1 MLEWLSRNY
10 SADHSANDY
19 SGFLFI
25 YGMRVVI
32 IGPAYP
38 LRGGLATYN
47 ERLARAFQ
55 EAGDEVRLVTF
66 SLQYPNFLF
75 PGQTQFSAEAGPVDL
90 DIEVSLNSVNPLS
103 WVRVGRKIRSERPDL
118 VVFRF
123 WLPFMGPALGTVAR
137 LVRGNGHTRV
147 VAITDNVIPHEKR
160 PGDGPLTR
168 YFLSAC
174 DGFVTMSR
182 SVLSDL
188 KRLGFG
194 ELPALYRP
202 HPLYDNFGPIKSKN
216 LALKALAL
224 PDTLGYLLFFGFIRA
239 YKGLDI
245 LLEAFADARLVALPI
260 KLIIAGEF
268 YEDVAPYEEL
278 IQRHNLE
285 KRIIRATDF
294 IPNERV
300 VDYFCAADLIVQ
312 PYKNATQSGVSQIAY
327 HFERPM
333 LVTDVGGLAELIL
346 DGVVG
351 YVVPPAPAAIADA
364 VVDFYANHRE
374 QGFAAGTREEKKQF
388 SWSVMVS
395 ALKEVARI

>member
-1 MLEWLSRNY
+1 
-10 SADHSANDY
+10 
-19 SGFLFI
+19 
-25 YGMRVVI
+25 MRVVI

-55 EAGDEVRLVTF
+55 EEGDEVRIVTF
-66 SLQYPNFLF
+66 SLQYPDFLF
-75 PGQTQFSAEAGPVDL
+75 PGQTQFSAELGPVNL
-90 DIEVSLNSVNPLS
+90 EIEVSLNSVNPFS
-103 WVRVGRKIRSERPDL
+103 WFKVGRKLRAERPDL
-118 VVFRF
+118 VIFRF

-188 KRLGFG
+188 QRLGFG
-194 ELPALYRP
+194 RKPALYRP
-202 HPLYDNFGPIKSKN
+202 HPLYDNFGPIKSKRE
-216 LALKALAL
+216 ALAALRL
-224 PDTLGYLLFFGFIRA
+224 PDAIGYLLFFGFIRA

-245 LLEAFADARLVALPI
+245 MLEAFADKRLVAMPI

-268 YEDVAPYEEL
+268 YEDAAPYEAL
-278 IQRHNLE
+278 IQRYNLE
-285 KRIIRATDF
+285 ERIIRATDF
-294 IPNERV
+294 IPNEKV

-333 LVTDVGGLAELIL
+333 LVTDVGGLAELIP

-351 YVVPPAPAAIADA
+351 YVVPPTPVAIADA
-364 VVDFYANHRE
+364 VVDFYAAKRE
-374 QGFAAGTREEKKQF
+374 EVFAAGVREQKKQF
-388 SWSVMVS
+388 SWPIMVA
-395 ALKEVARI
+395 ALKEVAGL

>member
-1 MLEWLSRNY
+1 MK
-10 SADHSANDY
+10 
-19 SGFLFI
+19 I
-25 YGMRVVI
+25 VI

-47 ERLARAFQ
+47 ERLARAFK
-55 EAGDEVRLVTF
+55 EAGDEVRIVTF
-66 SLQYPNFLF
+66 SLQYPDFLF
-75 PGQTQFSAEAGPVDL
+75 PGETQFSTEAGPADL
-90 DIEVSLNSVNPLS
+90 NIEVSLNSVNPLS
-103 WVRVGRKIRSERPDL
+103 WLAVGRKLRREQPDL

-160 PGDGPLTR
+160 PGDRPLTR

-182 SVLSDL
+182 SVLKDL
-188 KRLGFG
+188 QALGFG
-194 ELPALYRP
+194 GKPALYRP
-202 HPLYDNFGPIKSKN
+202 HPLYDNFGPIKPKADA
-216 LALKALAL
+216 LVALKL
-224 PDTLGYLLFFGFIRA
+224 PATTGYLLFFGFIRA

-245 LLEAFADARLVALPI
+245 MLEALADKRLAELPI

-268 YEDVAPYEEL
+268 YEDAAPYEEL
-278 IQRHNLE
+278 IRHYELE
-285 KRIIRATDF
+285 DRIIRATDF
-294 IPNERV
+294 IPNEKV

-333 LVTDVGGLAELIL
+333 LVTDVGGLAELIP

-351 YVVPPAPAAIADA
+351 YVVSPTPTAIANA
-364 VVDFYANHRE
+364 VVDFYAEQRE
-374 QGFAAGTREEKKQF
+374 EAFAAGVREQKKQF
-388 SWSVMVS
+388 SWPVMVA
-395 ALKEVARI
+395 ALKEVGGSPHPLAPSPAERGN

>member
-1 MLEWLSRNY
+1 MT
-10 SADHSANDY
+10 
-19 SGFLFI
+19 
-25 YGMRVVI
+25 VVI

-47 ERLARAFQ
+47 ERLARAFR
-55 EAGDEVRLVTF
+55 EAGDAVRIVTF
-66 SLQYPNFLF
+66 SLQYPDFLF
-75 PGQTQFSAEAGPVDL
+75 PGQTQFSTEAGPADL

-103 WVRVGRKIRSERPDL
+103 WLKVGRKLRQEKPDL

-147 VAITDNVIPHEKR
+147 VAITDNAIPHEAR

-182 SVLSDL
+182 AVLEDL
-188 KRLGFG
+188 QRLGFG
-194 ELPALYRP
+194 KKPALYRP
-202 HPLYDNFGPIKSKN
+202 HPLYDNFGPIKTKSAALEALN
-216 LALKALAL
+216 LS
-224 PDTLGYLLFFGFIRA
+224 DTTGYLLFFGFIRA

-245 LLEAFADARLVALPI
+245 MLAAFADERIAALPV
-260 KLIIAGEF
+260 KLVIAGEF
-268 YEDVAPYEEL
+268 YEPAAPYEEL
-278 IQRHNLE
+278 IERYKLE
-285 KRIIRATDF
+285 DRIIRATDF
-294 IPNERV
+294 IPNEKV

-333 LVTDVGGLAELIL
+333 LVTDVGGLAELIP
-346 DGVVG
+346 DGIVG
-351 YVVPPAPAAIADA
+351 YVVPPTAAAIADA
-364 VVDFYANHRE
+364 LVDFYAEKRE
-374 QGFAAGTREEKKQF
+374 DAFAAGVREEKKQF
-388 SWSVMVS
+388 SWPVMVA
-395 ALKEVARI
+395 ALKEVAQTR

>member
-1 MLEWLSRNY
+1 MK
-10 SADHSANDY
+10 
-19 SGFLFI
+19 
-25 YGMRVVI
+25 VVI

-55 EAGDEVRLVTF
+55 AAGDEVRIVTF

-75 PGQTQFSAEAGPVDL
+75 PGQTQFSTEAGPADL

-103 WVRVGRKIRSERPDL
+103 WLAVGRRLRHARPDL

-137 LVRGNGHTRV
+137 LARSNGHTRV

-160 PGDGPLTR
+160 PGDGLLTR

-182 SVLSDL
+182 AVLAHL
-188 KRLGFG
+188 QQLGFSQK
-194 ELPALYRP
+194 PALYRP
-202 HPLYDNFGPIKSKN
+202 HPLYDNFGPTRPKTE
-216 LALKALAL
+216 ALA
-224 PDTLGYLLFFGFIRA
+224 TLGLAPEYRYVLFFGFIRA

-245 LLEAFADARLVALPI
+245 LLEALADPRISALPV

-268 YEDVAPYEEL
+268 YEDAAPYEAL
-278 IQRHNLE
+278 IKKYDLE
-285 KRIIRATDF
+285 SRLVRATDF

-300 VDYFCAADLIVQ
+300 ADYFSAADLIIQ
-312 PYKNATQSGVSQIAY
+312 PYKNATQSGVSQVAY
-327 HFERPM
+327 HFGRPM
-333 LVTDVGGLAELIL
+333 LVTDVGGLAELIPA
-346 DGVVG
+346 GVVG
-351 YVVPPAPAAIADA
+351 YVVPPTAASIADA
-364 VVDFYANHRE
+364 LVDFYAHD
-374 QGFAAGTREEKKQF
+374 REEAFATGVRQEAKKF
-388 SWSVMVS
+388 SWEVMVA
-395 ALKEVARI
+395 ALKEVAQKVDK

>member
-1 MLEWLSRNY
+1 MK
-10 SADHSANDY
+10 
-19 SGFLFI
+19 
-25 YGMRVVI
+25 VVI

-38 LRGGLATYN
+38 LRGGLATYD

-55 EAGDEVRLVTF
+55 EAGDAVRIVTF
-66 SLQYPNFLF
+66 SLQYPNVLF
-75 PGQTQFSAEAGPVDL
+75 PGQTQFSTEAGPADL

-103 WVRVGRKIRSERPDL
+103 WLSVGRKLRAERPDL
-118 VVFRF
+118 VIFRF

-160 PGDGPLTR
+160 PGDGLLTR

-182 SVLSDL
+182 SVLGDL
-188 KRLGFG
+188 QRLGYG
-194 ELPALYRP
+194 QKPALYRP
-202 HPLYDNFGPIKSKN
+202 HPLYDNFGPLKSKTDA
-216 LALKALAL
+216 LAALKL
-224 PDTLGYLLFFGFIRA
+224 PDTAGYLLFFGFIRA

-245 LLEAFADARLVALPI
+245 LLEAFADERLELLPI

-268 YEDVAPYEEL
+268 YEDAAPYEAL
-278 IQRHNLE
+278 IQQYKLE

-300 VDYFCAADLIVQ
+300 VDYFCAVDLIVQ

-333 LVTDVGGLAELIL
+333 LVTDVGGLAELIPA
-346 DGVVG
+346 GVVG
-351 YVVPPAPAAIADA
+351 YVVPPTPAAIADA
-364 VVDFYANHRE
+364 VVDFYAQKREAAFTAGVRE
-374 QGFAAGTREEKKQF
+374 QKKQF
-388 SWSVMVS
+388 SWPVMVA
-395 ALKEVARI
+395 ALKLVAIGVKN

>member
-1 MLEWLSRNY
+1 
-10 SADHSANDY
+10 
-19 SGFLFI
+19 
-25 YGMRVVI
+25 MRVVI

-55 EAGDEVRLVTF
+55 EAGDEVRIVTF
-66 SLQYPNFLF
+66 SLQYPDFLF
-75 PGQTQFSAEAGPVDL
+75 PGQTQLSTEAGPTDL
-90 DIEVSLNSVNPLS
+90 AIEVSLNSVNPLS
-103 WVRVGRKIRSERPDL
+103 WLAVGRKLRRERPDL

-137 LVRGNGHTRV
+137 LVRANGHTRV

-188 KRLGFG
+188 QQLGFG
-194 ELPALYRP
+194 HRPALYRP
-202 HPLYDNFGPIKSKN
+202 HPLYDNFGPIKPKAE
-216 LALKALAL
+216 ALTALGL
-224 PDTLGYLLFFGFIRA
+224 PDTINYLLFFGFIRA

-245 LLEAFADARLVALPI
+245 LLEAFADKRLTKLPI
-260 KLIIAGEF
+260 KLIIAGEY
-268 YEDVAPYEEL
+268 YENAAPYEEL
-278 IQRHNLE
+278 IKRHHLE
-285 KRIIRATDF
+285 NRIVRAMDF
-294 IPNERV
+294 IPNDAV
-300 VDYFCAADLIVQ
+300 VNYFCAADLIMQ

-333 LVTDVGGLAELIL
+333 LVTDVGGLAELIPAGL
-346 DGVVG
+346 VG
-351 YVVPPAPAAIADA
+351 YVVPSTPQAIADA
-364 VVDFYANHRE
+364 VVDFYANQRE
-374 QGFAAGTREEKKQF
+374 ETFAAGVREQKKQF
-388 SWSVMVS
+388 SWPLMVA
-395 ALKEVARI
+395 ALKEVASVR

>member
-1 MLEWLSRNY
+1 
-10 SADHSANDY
+10 
-19 SGFLFI
+19 
-25 YGMRVVI
+25 MRVVI

-55 EAGDEVRLVTF
+55 EAGDEVRIVTF

-75 PGQTQFSAEAGPVDL
+75 PGQTQFSTEAGPDDL
-90 DIEVSLNSVNPLS
+90 EIEVSLNSVNPLS
-103 WVRVGRKIRSERPDL
+103 WLSVGRKLRRERPDL

-123 WLPFMGPALGTVAR
+123 WLPFMGPALGAVAR

-182 SVLSDL
+182 SVLQDL
-188 KRLGFG
+188 QRLGFG
-194 ELPALYRP
+194 RKPALYRP
-202 HPLYDNFGPIKSKN
+202 HPLYDNFGPIKQKAEA
-216 LALKALAL
+216 LAALAL
-224 PDTLGYLLFFGFIRA
+224 PATSSYVLFFGFIRA

-245 LLEAFADARLVALPI
+245 LLEAWADARIAALPI

-268 YEDVAPYEEL
+268 YEDAAPYEAL
-278 IQRHNLE
+278 IKQHQLE
-285 KRIIRATDF
+285 SRIVRATDF
-294 IPNERV
+294 IPNEKV
-300 VDYFCAADLIVQ
+300 VDYFCAADLILQ

-333 LVTDVGGLAELIL
+333 LVTDVGGLAELIPA
-346 DGVVG
+346 GVVG
-351 YVVPPAPAAIADA
+351 YVVPPTPTAIADA
-364 VVDFYANHRE
+364 VVDFYAQQRENAFATGVRE
-374 QGFAAGTREEKKQF
+374 QKKQF
-388 SWSVMVS
+388 SWPVMVA
-395 ALKEVARI
+395 ALKEVAAVLVA

>member
-1 MLEWLSRNY
+1 
-10 SADHSANDY
+10 
-19 SGFLFI
+19 
-25 YGMRVVI
+25 
-32 IGPAYP
+32 
-38 LRGGLATYN
+38 
-47 ERLARAFQ
+47 
-55 EAGDEVRLVTF
+55 
-66 SLQYPNFLF
+66 
-75 PGQTQFSAEAGPVDL
+75 
-90 DIEVSLNSVNPLS
+90 
-103 WVRVGRKIRSERPDL
+103 
-118 VVFRF
+118 
-123 WLPFMGPALGTVAR
+123 MGPALGTVAR

-188 KRLGFG
+188 QRLGFG
-194 ELPALYRP
+194 QKPALYRP

-216 LALKALAL
+216 EALAALSL
-224 PDTLGYLLFFGFIRA
+224 PATTGYLLFFGFIRA

-245 LLEAFADARLVALPI
+245 LLEALADARLRELPI

-268 YEDVAPYEEL
+268 YEDAAPYEEL
-278 IQRHNLE
+278 IKRYNLE
-285 KRIIRATDF
+285 ERIIRATDF
-294 IPNERV
+294 IPNEKV

-333 LVTDVGGLAELIL
+333 LVTDVGGLAELIP

-351 YVVPPAPAAIADA
+351 YVVPPTPTAIADA
-364 VVDFYANHRE
+364 VVNFYAENREVTFTAGVRE
-374 QGFAAGTREEKKQF
+374 QKKQF
-388 SWSVMVS
+388 SWEVMVV
-395 ALKEVARI
+395 ALKQVALRAVS

>member
-1 MLEWLSRNY
+1 MK
-10 SADHSANDY
+10 
-19 SGFLFI
+19 
-25 YGMRVVI
+25 VVI

-38 LRGGLATYN
+38 LRGGLATYD

-55 EAGDEVRLVTF
+55 EAGDEARIVTF

-75 PGQTQFSAEAGPVDL
+75 PGQTQLSTEAGPTDL
-90 DIEVSLNSVNPLS
+90 HIEVSLNSVNPLS
-103 WVRVGRKIRSERPDL
+103 WWRVGRKLRAERPDL
-118 VVFRF
+118 VIFRF

-168 YFLSAC
+168 YFLTAC

-182 SVLSDL
+182 SVLADL
-188 KRLGFG
+188 QRLGFG
-194 ELPALYRP
+194 RKPARYRP
-202 HPLYDNFGPIKSKN
+202 HPLYDNFGPIKPKRE
-216 LALKALAL
+216 ALAALGL
-224 PDTLGYLLFFGFIRA
+224 PDTVGYLLFFGFIRA

-245 LLEAFADARLVALPI
+245 LLEAFADARLAQLPI

-268 YEDVAPYEEL
+268 YEDAAPYEAL
-278 IQRHNLE
+278 IERHQLE
-285 KRIIRATDF
+285 NRLVRATDF
-294 IPNERV
+294 IPNELV
-300 VDYFCAADLIVQ
+300 ADYFCAADLVVQ

-333 LVTDVGGLAELIL
+333 LVTDVGGLAELIP

-351 YVVPPAPAAIADA
+351 YVVPPTPAAIANA
-364 VVDFYANHRE
+364 VVDFYTGKREAAFTAGARE
-374 QGFAAGTREEKKQF
+374 QKKQF
-388 SWSVMVS
+388 SWPLMVA
-395 ALKEVARI
+395 ALKEVAGRLK